1 MDSIIRINSEAG
13 NHDFSGNKNLVDF
26 TLPANSGVY
35 NLKDTYVALTLF
47 NDPKN
52 TQAVGTT
59 GGALGTEGVFSPFMN
74 YSEPVDRIGGG
85 ASGFIVP
92 PTSAVLVKN
101 AQMVCQKGQVEA
113 IRRVDCLRANEYLY
127 VRDEQAL
134 QCNPNALLTTHEA
147 SSTNCEVPQP
157 YVEMVSL
164 TSKTNP
170 VRSRHVSHEV
180 RIPLSEIFNIGK
192 EEQWDTSSESYGS
205 TKIHLEMRLNNLSA
219 GVCVPDTGTKKF
231 RDVASEEL
239 LGQCETNT
247 NASGNTVNAFS
258 LMLKNKYTTISPSA
272 SPFWTGKK
280 VKIVDNEGAA
290 VVAIIKSIYV
300 YDGKTG
306 IDTYT
311 LGQGIAVAGNAG
323 KIIVELDGY
332 YRAIANG
339 AASTNV
345 IIQPY
350 QTSDATTIAEA
361 TLQKLELVAKKSMV
375 GGAPKMIQYGKFEM
389 EEDSFP
395 VVTNAVFNRYY
406 MVPPMCDS
414 VLVLLADNQT
424 YCTTEYNGAANSAI
438 DRYRVTIDN
447 KEISDRDIQMKSQIH
462 YDNAIKVMNNLGH
475 DIENLHE
482 TFLQWNYSDN
492 SAVER
497 HRADVILIPVPMS
510 PNAQKLGLEITPET
524 GNALKGHVIIA
535 KHHMSQI

>member
-35 NLKDTYVALTLF
+35 NLKESYVALTLLA
-47 NDPKN
+47 DPTN
-52 TQAVGTT
+52 TAAVGTT
-59 GGALGTEGVFSPFMN
+59 GGTLGTEGVFSPFMN
-74 YSEPVDRIGGG
+74 YAEPVDRING
-85 ASGFIVP
+85 SNLIVP

-101 AQMVCQKGQVEA
+101 AQMVCAKGQVEA

-134 QCNPNALLTTHEA
+134 QCNPNALLTTHAA
-147 SSTNCEVPQP
+147 SDLICEVPQP

-180 RIPLSEIFNIGK
+180 RIPLNEIFNIGK
-192 EEQWDTSSESYGS
+192 EEQWDTAVYGA
-205 TKIHLEMRLNNLSA
+205 TKIHLEMRLNNLAPGVSTPQTSTSRFRGVA
-219 GVCVPDTGTKKF
+219 GEPF
-231 RDVASEEL
+231 
-239 LGQCETNT
+239 LGACETNT
-247 NASGNTVNAFS
+247 NASGGTVNAFS
-258 LMLKNKYTTISPSA
+258 LMLKNKFTQISPA
-272 SPFWTGKK
+272 AAPFWTGKK
-280 VKIVDNEGAA
+280 VQISDGEGAS
-290 VVAIIKSIYV
+290 VVAVIKSIYV

-306 IDTYT
+306 IDGYN
-311 LGQGIAVAGNAG
+311 LGEGIAVVGNAG
-323 KIIVELDGY
+323 KMVVELDGY
-332 YRAIANG
+332 YKAIAHG
-339 AASTNV
+339 AASTDPLIAN
-345 IIQPY
+345 Y
-350 QTSDATTIAEA
+350 TTGDATGIATS
-361 TLQKLELVAKKSMV
+361 TLQKLELVAKKSNE

-395 VVTNAVFNRYY
+395 VVTDAVFNRYY
-406 MVPPMCDS
+406 MIPPMCDS

-424 YCTTEYNGAANSAI
+424 YCTTSYNGAVDSAI

-462 YDNAIKVMNNLGH
+462 YDNAIKVMNRLGH
-475 DIENLHE
+475 DLENLHE
-482 TFLQWNYSDN
+482 TYLQWNFADSTPV
-492 SAVER
+492 AR

-510 PNAQKLGLEITPET
+510 PNAQKLGLEITPEA

-535 KHHMSQI
+535 KHHMASI

>member
-13 NHDFSGNKNLVDF
+13 NHDLSGNKNLVDF

-35 NLKDTYVALTLF
+35 SLKDSYVALTILA
-47 NDPKN
+47 NPTN
-52 TQAVGTT
+52 TAAVGTT
-59 GGALGTEGVFSPFMN
+59 GATLGNEGVFAPFVN
-74 YSEPVDRIGGG
+74 YAEPVDRING
-85 ASGFIVP
+85 SNLIVP

-101 AQMVCQKGQVEA
+101 AQMVCTAKGQVES

-134 QCNPNALLTTHEA
+134 QCNPNALVTTHEA
-147 SSTNCEVPQP
+147 SNLICEVPQP

-170 VRSRHVSHEV
+170 VRSRHVAHEV
-180 RIPLSEIFNIGK
+180 RIPLREIFNIGK
-192 EEQWDTSSESYGS
+192 EEQWDTAVYGA
-205 TKIHLEMRLNNLSA
+205 TKIHLEMRLNNFLA
-219 GVCVPDTGTKKF
+219 GISVPATATTRFRGVGTEDF
-231 RDVASEEL
+231 
-239 LGQCETNT
+239 LGACETNA
-247 NASGNTVNAFS
+247 NASGNAVNAFS
-258 LMLKNKYTTISPSA
+258 LMLKNKFTQISPSA

-280 VKIVDNEGAA
+280 VQISDGEGASVIA
-290 VVAIIKSIYV
+290 VIKSIYV

-306 IDTYT
+306 IDTYA
-311 LGQGIAVAGNAG
+311 LGEGIAVVANAG
-323 KIIVELDGY
+323 KMVIELDGY
-332 YRAIANG
+332 YKTIANG
-339 AASTNV
+339 AASTNPL
-345 IIQPY
+345 IAHY
-350 QTSDATTIAEA
+350 SNGDAAGLNTV
-361 TLQKLELVAKKSMV
+361 TLQKLELVAKKSMDSD
-375 GGAPKMIQYGKFEM
+375 APKVIQYGKYEI

-395 VVTNAVFNRYY
+395 VVTDAVFNRYY

-424 YCTTEYNGAANSAI
+424 YCTTDYNGAANSAI

-482 TFLQWNYSDN
+482 TYLQWNFADSTPV
-492 SAVER
+492 AR

-510 PNAQKLGLEITPET
+510 PNSQKLGLEITPEA
-524 GNALKGHVIIA
+524 GNQLKGHVIIA
-535 KHHMSQI
+535 KHHMASI

>member
-1 MDSIIRINSEAG
+1 MDSVIRINSEAG

-35 NLKDTYVALTLF
+35 NLKETYVALTLF
-47 NDPKN
+47 ANPTN
-52 TQAVGTT
+52 TQAVTTT
-59 GGALGTEGVFSPFMN
+59 GSTLGNEGVFSPFMN
-74 YSEPVDRIGGG
+74 YAEPVDRIGGG

-101 AQMVCQKGQVEA
+101 AQMVCAKGQVEA

-157 YVEMVSL
+157 YAELVSL

-170 VRSRHVSHEV
+170 VRSRHVPHEV

-192 EEQWDTSSESYGS
+192 EEQWDTAVYGA
-205 TKIHLEMRLNNLSA
+205 TKIHLEMRLNNLAA
-219 GVCVPDTGTKKF
+219 GAVAPDTGVQRF
-231 RDVASEEL
+231 RDVASEAL
-239 LGQCETNT
+239 LGGCETNT
-247 NASGNTVNAFS
+247 NASGATVNAYS
-258 LMLKNKYTTISPSA
+258 LMLKTKYTTISPSA
-272 SPFWTGKK
+272 LPFWTGKK
-280 VKIVDNEGAA
+280 VNIVDNEGASIIA
-290 VVAIIKSIYV
+290 VIKSIYV

-311 LGQGIAVAGNAG
+311 LGQGIALAANAG
-323 KIIVELDGY
+323 KVIVELDGY

-339 AASTNV
+339 TASTDP

-350 QTSDATTIAEA
+350 ETNDAKTIAEA
-361 TLQKLELVAKKSMV
+361 TLQKLELVAKKSMK
-375 GGAPKMIQYGKFEM
+375 GDAPKMIQYGKFEM

-395 VVTNAVFNRYY
+395 AVTDAVFNRYY
-406 MVPPMCDS
+406 MLPPMCDS

-462 YDNAIKVMNNLGH
+462 YDNAVKVMNNLGH
-475 DIENLHE
+475 DIKNLHE

-492 SAVER
+492 SPVER
-497 HRADVILIPVPMS
+497 HRADMILIPVPLS
-510 PNAQKLGLEITPET
+510 PNAQKIGLEITPEA
-524 GNALKGHVIIA
+524 GNALKGHLIVA
-535 KHHMSQI
+535 KHHMSSI